1 MDAMEQAALDSAA
14 LAARTILESSGETYR
29 AEETAL
35 RMCGAFGMPDAQIIA
50 FPTGFVL
57 SAGAGGRQESRV
69 FRITERVIRL
79 DRIDQVNAVSREAAR
94 GGLTPAQALEKLAA
108 VHGKPQSPPLLLGAA
123 YALSAAFFAVMF
135 GGGAGEFAVAL
146 LLGAALYAGQFV
158 LARAGVPG
166 QLRVFVLGFL
176 ASLLAAAALRAVSA
190 AQEPV
195 ITGVIMPLMPG
206 LAMTNAVRDT
216 MRGDLVSG
224 LARGAEALILAIL
237 LAAGVAAGLLVR
249 GALWTA

>member
-1 MDAMEQAALDSAA
+1 MEKAALDSAA

-35 RMCGAFGMPDAQIIA
+35 RMCNAFGLPDAQIMA
-50 FPTGFVL
+50 FPTGFIL
-57 SAGAGGRQESRV
+57 SAGVGGRQESRV
-69 FRITERVIRL
+69 YRIAERVIRL
-79 DRIDQVNAVSREAAR
+79 DRIDMVNAVSRQAAA
-94 GGLTPAQALEKLAA
+94 GLLTPEKALDALTC
-108 VHGKPQSPPLLLGAA
+108 VHDTPQSSPLLLGGA
-123 YALSAAFFAVMF
+123 YALSSAFFAVMF
-135 GGGAGEFAVAL
+135 GGAIPEFCLAL
-146 LLGAALYAGQFV
+146 ALGAAVAALQYALG
-158 LARAGVPG
+158 RMKVPG
-166 QLRVFVLGFL
+166 QLRVFVLGFA
-176 ASLLAAAALRAVSA
+176 ASILAALSLRVVPA

-237 LAAGVAAGLLVR
+237 LSAGVAAGLLLR